1 MEDTSPL
8 DHDQLRGIAQSLD
21 AGNTTEAARLLGEL
35 EQLDAD
41 VRAIDFLT
49 TRLLFQRGR
58 IDQQGAIERLVP
70 LLDQGMPFPEAQ
82 SWLVSLRDDADSERT
97 PKPPA
102 QSPPRATSVEKVP
115 PSVSTLPPVPSSS
128 EPPISLSVST
138 GPPPPRAGVRLPQ
151 EAVATLPPPPRRSE
165 EPPFDSAPTVPRLVS
180 PMPPSTP
187 SAPAP
192 ASAPRPPVSPGA
204 RSSPLPDS
212 PRASARTVDER
223 QFPAFHSVDDDLTP
237 PEQPLSRRR
246 RDTELD
252 RRATSS
258 APPLDHSLPPPR
270 RDDTLLGAP
279 LSDRPVSPTAST
291 RPPPPDSPPATGRG
305 VPASSSP
312 APMSCGFDR
321 LKSKSLLPA
330 RAGRYSTTPRRAS
343 LGANAREPSRPSP
356 AQAPSQPISDQPR
369 SAPASPV
376 PAAREA
382 RTTLA
387 PQPLQRRSRRPR
399 SDQTVSLVEQLRWL
413 TASHEFEHALEI
425 VQQAMTA
432 VERDLM
438 RAFVYAKS
446 QRGEEA
452 AALLPEAPMV
462 RPLPPEYRGLL
473 VLTLLELGQQERASE
488 EARRALEAVP
498 DNPLIQLGFICC
510 AVRAARY
517 KDDTADLERAARL
530 LSTIDPSVAPEGALI
545 DALRASVEA
554 HVGSPQVALQL
565 AQRALRVEPDSI
577 DALVA
582 LAEAASQVGDHHKA
596 RAALET
602 LVQRSPSTAE
612 LVRTHLSGRGM
623 SQGPA
628 SSASIW
634 LPLENELV
642 GGARESALRGLET
655 QASKYFRRERHDDL
669 VPLASQTSRFF
680 AAAPVFRHFGPYD
693 MSLSSLERL
702 EVALALVY
710 GFGPRASPEK
720 GSDTLPM
727 LAAVYLGETLRQC
740 CQGRWVG
747 DAARPDDAR
756 VSLAWEDVWP
766 LRLIENRIRHGDR
779 APLKAAL
786 SKTLELATPSAYRY
800 RITSPLAPETPWG
813 EGKWPVADT
822 LPRIGRAL
830 SHSVVALFCSEQCR
844 LHLDRSV
851 QSLHAIDK
859 YLELVATHKPLEKG
873 SRWHLW
879 LSVFVGSYL
888 GEVLCKA
895 FGAEWVI
902 SDLPAPEGFAVKLS
916 HRRVTPISFVME
928 ALLKPEPVSLRAWAA
943 DLETSGP
950 FAGH

>member
-1 MEDTSPL
+1 MEETSPL
-8 DHDQLRGIAQSLD
+8 DHEELRGIAQSLD
-21 AGNTTEAARLLGEL
+21 AGNTTEAARLLGKLGQL
-35 EQLDAD
+35 EADA
-41 VRAIDFLT
+41 RAIDFLT

-58 IDQQGAIERLVP
+58 IDQAGAIERLVS
-70 LLDQGMPFPEAQ
+70 LLDHGTPFPEAQ
-82 SWLVSLRDDADSERT
+82 SWLVNLRDDSDGQRAAAPSARAER
-97 PKPPA
+97 P
-102 QSPPRATSVEKVP
+102 P
-115 PSVSTLPPVPSSS
+115 PSVSTLPPVPPTT

-138 GPPPPRAGVRLPQ
+138 APPPARPPRSPLPDN
-151 EAVATLPPPPRRSE
+151 VATIPPPARATL
-165 EPPFDSAPTVPRLVS
+165 EPSPDSAPTVPRMVS
-180 PMPPSTP
+180 PMPASTP

-192 ASAPRPPVSPGA
+192 PSSAPERPLGATLLSPV
-204 RSSPLPDS
+204 PDS
-212 PRASARTVDER
+212 PRAPSITINEQD
-223 QFPAFHSVDDDLTP
+223 FPTFDSVDDDLTP
-237 PEQPLSRRR
+237 PEQPMSRRR
-246 RDTELD
+246 RDTQLD
-252 RRATSS
+252 RPAAPSSS
-258 APPLDHSLPPPR
+258 APPLDDSSPPPR
-270 RDDTLLGAP
+270 RDGALLGTP

-291 RPPPPDSPPATGRG
+291 RPPPPEGAPASGRG
-305 VPASSSP
+305 VPASSDP
-312 APMSCGFDR
+312 GPMPCGFDR
-321 LKSKSLLPA
+321 LKSKSLLPE
-330 RAGRYSTTPRRAS
+330 RAGRYSATPGRPSAPVS
-343 LGANAREPSRPSP
+343 PRELSRPPLPGQQAPSRPISEEP
-356 AQAPSQPISDQPR
+356 EAPPP
-369 SAPASPV
+369 SPV

-382 RTTLA
+382 PSTLA

-399 SDQTVSLVEQLRWL
+399 TERTVSFVQQVRWL
-413 TASHEFEHALEI
+413 AASQEFEHALEV
-425 VQQAMTA
+425 VQQATTA

-446 QRGEEA
+446 GRAEEA
-452 AALLPEAPMV
+452 APLVPEASVV
-462 RPLPPEYRGLL
+462 RPLPPDYRGLL
-473 VLTLLELGQQERASE
+473 VLTLLELGQLERASE
-488 EARRALEAVP
+488 EARRSLEAIP
-498 DNPLIQLGFICC
+498 DHALIQLGFVCC

-517 KDDTADLERAARL
+517 QDDANADLERAARL
-530 LSTIDPSVAPEGALI
+530 LATLDPAVAPEAALI

-596 RAALET
+596 RAALDT
-602 LVQRSPSTAE
+602 LVQLSPATAE
-612 LVRTHLSGRGM
+612 LVKAHLSGRGM

-628 SSASIW
+628 SSSSIW

-669 VPLASQTSRFF
+669 VPLASQASRFF

-702 EVALALVY
+702 EVGLALVY

-720 GSDTLPM
+720 GTDTLPM

-747 DAARPDDAR
+747 DAARPEDAR

-779 APLKAAL
+779 APLRAAL

-813 EGKWPVADT
+813 EGKWPVSDT

-844 LHLDRSV
+844 IHLDKSV
-851 QSLHAIDK
+851 QSLHAVDK
-859 YLELVATHKPLEKG
+859 YLELVATHKPLERG
-873 SRWHLW
+873 SRWHHW

-902 SDLPAPEGFAVKLS
+902 RDLPAPEAFAIKLP
-916 HRRVTPISFVME
+916 HRHVMPVSFVME
-928 ALLKPEPVSLRAWAA
+928 ALLKPEPVSLRSWAA

-950 FAGH
+950 FSGH